1 MMFLGENNSGCM
13 LIIHSQPVQQII
25 VDDGRAVGVLL
36 EGGEEVRAKVIL
48 SNATPKVT
56 FFDLLQEVMIESWC
70 LLVVLLHILLEDL
83 LADDFKRLLASI
95 DYSSGVTKLNGKPI

>member
-1 MMFLGENNSGCM
+1 M

-56 FFDLLQEVMIESWC
+56 FFDLLQEVMVESS
-70 LLVVLLHILLEDL
+70 VL
-83 LADDFKRLLASI
+83 FGS
-95 DYSSGVTKLNGKPI
+95 VTSYLTGGSAYW